1 MVSYLVAQSQDIK
14 ASAERVWGG
23 LRGFATCWWQHC
35 SRASSS
41 ASMRRFFGKRDM
53 MRVKCFGEKQTK
65 KETDTIWHSQCWIL
79 ELLSDSNV
87 SESLLGDL
95 FLLVAAKRRR
105 REEEVNMINHYQSP
119 QGFQDCALIVTSPA
133 TTRHQYHHCYHQVPL
148 KNPNVWSQNPPSN
161 EPITPRL
168 PWPSRTP
175 DLLPVSNHI
184 ISNEHHHETR
194 SPYWSLL
201 LPVRTLSARS
211 KANSKRNEHASHT
224 RPSTRRSLMVT
235 FIIFLHFSNLI
246 GKWIRFESW

>member
-1 MVSYLVAQSQDIK
+1 MVSYLVAQSQDIE

-95 FLLVAAKRRR
+95 CLLVVAKRRR

-161 EPITPRL
+161 EPIHDPPEPLIYYQYQTISSAMSITMKPDHHIGHCCFQFEPFPRV
-168 PWPSRTP
+168 PRPIPRAT
-175 DLLPVSNHI
+175 NMHHI
-184 ISNEHHHETR
+184 PGCRLGLHCWWFLSSFCISQT
-194 SPYWSLL
+194 
-201 LPVRTLSARS
+201 
-211 KANSKRNEHASHT
+211 
-224 RPSTRRSLMVT
+224 
-235 FIIFLHFSNLI
+235 
-246 GKWIRFESW
+246 

>member
-1 MVSYLVAQSQDIK
+1 MGLQHVGGITALGLPRQHQCAGSLEREIWWGSNVLVRSKPRKRQTQFDTVNA
-14 ASAERVWGG
+14 
-23 LRGFATCWWQHC
+23 GFL
-35 SRASSS
+35 SSS
-41 ASMRRFFGKRDM
+41 QIQMCPNLFWGIFVFF
-53 MRVKCFGEKQTK
+53 
-65 KETDTIWHSQCWIL
+65 WL
-79 ELLSDSNV
+79 
-87 SESLLGDL
+87 
-95 FLLVAAKRRR
+95 R
-105 REEEVNMINHYQSP
+105 REEELNMINHYQSP

-211 KANSKRNEHASHT
+211 ETNSKSNEHASHT
-224 RPSTRRSLMVT
+224 RLSTRHSLLVT
-235 FIIFLHFSNLI
+235 FIIFLHFSN
-246 GKWIRFESW
+246 